1 MLASVRSATL
11 HGIDGQLVRVE
22 VHVSNGLPAYT
33 IVGLPDAAGRE
44 SKDRVRAAMISSQV
58 EWPLRRIT
66 VNLAPGGVRKSG
78 AGLELAV
85 ALGLM
90 LASDDLEQSV
100 LDGVGV
106 LGELGLDGQVRPVA
120 GALAL
125 VDALARSGVTSV
137 VVPSANAHEAS
148 LIPGI
153 KIRCAHSLA
162 GVKAAL
168 SGAEDWPEVDAPP
181 PEPPSLEEAHGC
193 FDLSEVRGM
202 ATARSAL
209 RCAAA
214 GAHHLL
220 MAGPPGAGKT
230 MLARRLPT
238 IMAPLDPDEA
248 LEVTR
253 IQSATGVI
261 PARRL
266 ATKRPF
272 RAPHHSASTPALIGG
287 GSGRPHPGEVTL
299 ASSGALFL
307 DELGEFAPQALDA
320 LRQPLEERVVRI
332 SRQACS
338 LEFPANFTLIAC
350 TNPCPCGRDP
360 FHCTCSDVAREKY
373 RRRLS
378 APLLDRFDLRLALR
392 APKEIEKP
400 GASSAE
406 ERERVIS
413 AVARQNARYAG
424 LPWRRNAHLPAGA
437 LARYAGL
444 SAEAHGVWL
453 NAVKS
458 GSLTGR
464 GAAAI
469 QRTARTLADLDDRS
483 EITADDVLQASDL
496 RQDVP

>member
-90 LASDDLEQSV
+90 LASDDLEQSA

-153 KIRCAHSLA
+153 QIRCAHSLS

-181 PEPPSLEEAHGC
+181 PEPPSMEEAHGC
-193 FDLSEVRGM
+193 FDLSDSGGTVVLSHDGH
-202 ATARSAL
+202 
-209 RCAAA
+209 
-214 GAHHLL
+214 GGDNLL
-220 MAGPPGAGKT
+220 PPDQPGW
-230 MLARRLPT
+230 
-238 IMAPLDPDEA
+238 IPD
-248 LEVTR
+248 
-253 IQSATGVI
+253 
-261 PARRL
+261 
-266 ATKRPF
+266 
-272 RAPHHSASTPALIGG
+272 
-287 GSGRPHPGEVTL
+287 
-299 ASSGALFL
+299 
-307 DELGEFAPQALDA
+307 
-320 LRQPLEERVVRI
+320 
-332 SRQACS
+332 
-338 LEFPANFTLIAC
+338 
-350 TNPCPCGRDP
+350 
-360 FHCTCSDVAREKY
+360 
-373 RRRLS
+373 RRRLELG
-378 APLLDRFDLRLALR
+378 PVTVPPQLD
-392 APKEIEKP
+392 
-400 GASSAE
+400 G
-406 ERERVIS
+406 
-413 AVARQNARYAG
+413 G
-424 LPWRRNAHLPAGA
+424 L
-437 LARYAGL
+437 
-444 SAEAHGVWL
+444 
-453 NAVKS
+453 
-458 GSLTGR
+458 
-464 GAAAI
+464 
-469 QRTARTLADLDDRS
+469 
-483 EITADDVLQASDL
+483 DVLSPG
-496 RQDVP
+496 RKP